1 MKQMDLNFR
10 ITASITYKNFLH
22 GFWEGC
28 GTGNATLESKLLQQL
43 VALRE
48 EFMYVI
54 FLDLHKAYDNFD
66 SSI

>member
-48 EFMYVI
+48 EV
-54 FLDLHKAYDNFD
+54 L
-66 SSI
+66 